1 MNTEITWLP
10 WKGFSFEGT
19 IFDDLLFT
27 CDMRD
32 LLLDL
37 TIPLPFQ
44 RANNHPIPDMM
55 PTSNATK
62 GIKSTHHNTR
72 SIWPVRAVRNQGLT
86 INCQSSGLLRHQ
98 DHPK

>member
-62 GIKSTHHNTR
+62 GIKCTHHNTR